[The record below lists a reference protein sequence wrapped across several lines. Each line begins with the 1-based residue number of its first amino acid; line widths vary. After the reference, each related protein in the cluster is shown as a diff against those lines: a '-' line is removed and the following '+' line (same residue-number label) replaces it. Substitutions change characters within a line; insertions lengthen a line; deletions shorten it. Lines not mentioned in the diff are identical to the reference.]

1 MIPVIICGGFG
12 TKLWPMSRRHMPKQ
26 FLPLVGDKSLLQ
38 TNYEVLRQKFQPNQ
52 IYISVNE
59 EQSIIVKQQIP
70 DLPPQNYILEPEMRN
85 QGPATGL
92 IAARLLKAGFADE
105 PFMVIQVDDL
115 REPTEEFLKMLDVC
129 DRLARTQTKYIT
141 GGFKPA
147 YRILGNDY
155 LVKGEQIGS
164 EDGIKIF
171 KVAKFLWRKATDEID
186 SLMHQDVLLLHANHT
201 CTTPKNFMNMLKVY
215 RTDWFEPLMNIVDG
229 GDIRTEYLKMPP
241 GPIEEVT
248 ELVYAKGEA
257 LVVEIPFTW
266 IDIGTWKSL
275 SDYVKSQGR
284 YHPSANIIELEGKDN
299 FVQVSDVNKVVAL
312 VGVSNVAVVDTPGGL
327 LVCSLDQS
335 GKVNEVVKTIE
346 QRGLNAL

>member
-12 TKLWPMSRRHMPKQ
+12 TKLWPISRRHMPKQ

-38 TNYEVLRQKFQPNQ
+38 TNYEVLRQKFLPNQ
-52 IYISVNE
+52 IYVSVNE
-59 EQSIIVKQQIP
+59 EQSNIVKQQIP
-70 DLPPQNYILEPEMRN
+70 DLPLQNYILEPEMRN

-92 IAARLLKAGFADE
+92 IAAWLMKAGFADE

-115 REPTEEFLKMLDVC
+115 REPAESFLKMLDVC
-129 DRLARTQTKYIT
+129 DRLARSQTKYIT
-141 GGFKPA
+141 GGFKPT
-147 YRILGNDY
+147 YRVLGNDY
-155 LVKGEQIGS
+155 LIKDEQVDS
-164 EDGIKIF
+164 QDGIKIF

-186 SLMHQDVLLLHANHT
+186 SLMHQDVLLLHTNHS
-201 CTTPKNFMNMLKVY
+201 CMTPRNFLNMIQTY
-215 RTDWFEPLMNIVDG
+215 RSDWYEPLKNIIDG
-229 GDIRTEYLKMPP
+229 GNIRTEYVKMAP

-248 ELVYAKGEA
+248 ELVYAKGES

-275 SDYVKSQGR
+275 SDYVKNQGR
-284 YHPSANIIELEGKDN
+284 YHPSANIIELESKDN

-335 GKVNEVVKTIE
+335 GRVNEIVKIIE
-346 QRGLNAL
+346 SKGLNAL

>member
-12 TKLWPMSRRHMPKQ
+12 TKLWPISRRHMPKQ

-38 TNYEVLRQKFQPNQ
+38 TNYEVLRQKFQPSQ

-59 EQSIIVKQQIP
+59 EQSNIVKQQIP
-70 DLPPQNYILEPEMRN
+70 DLPPKNYILEPEMRN

-92 IAARLLKAGFADE
+92 IAAWLMKAGFTDE

-115 REPTEEFLKMLDVC
+115 REPTEDYLKMLDVC
-129 DRLARTQTKYIT
+129 DRLARSQTKYIT
-141 GGFKPA
+141 GGFKPT

-155 LVKGEQIGS
+155 LVKGEQVDS
-164 EDGIKIF
+164 QDGIKTF

-186 SLMHQDVLLLHANHT
+186 SLMHQDVLLLHANHS
-201 CTTPKNFMNMLKVY
+201 CMTPKNFMTMLKTY
-215 RTDWFEPLMNIVDG
+215 RIDWFEPLMNIIDG
-229 GDIRTEYLKMPP
+229 GDIRTEYSKMAP

-248 ELVYAKGEA
+248 ELIYAKGEA

-275 SDYVKSQGR
+275 SEYYTENNF
-284 YHPSANIIELEGKDN
+284 YHPTANLIDLDGKNN
-299 FVQVSDVNKVVAL
+299 FVDITDKDKVVAL
-312 VGVSNVAVVDTPGGL
+312 VGVSGLAVIDTPGGL
-327 LVCSLDQS
+327 LVCPLDQS
-335 GKVNEVVKTIE
+335 GKVNEVVKIIE
-346 QRGLNAL
+346 SRGLKAL